1 MTAQGLTGELVRSL
15 RRKASAARH
24 PRKLFRDER
33 LKRQF
38 AAAFLGGRSELARY
52 ERELSESGLI
62 EHLRRKSEEFNQAL
76 RAAGQSDYSSG
87 VIAYMEGRH
96 LYAVLRKL
104 RPRYAVETGVAN
116 GFSTAFSLAAL
127 DRNGAGELYS
137 IDLPRE
143 LGRRYES
150 GEFFEGKGKAGIPP
164 GREPGWLV
172 PERLRERWTL
182 VLGRSGDEL
191 PPLLERLGT
200 IDSFLHDSEH
210 SFENMWFEFNTAW
223 PALREGGVLL
233 SHDINTTPAF
243 FRFASEHRREP
254 VRLSNGMALLVK

>member
-1 MTAQGLTGELVRSL
+1 MSARAKSVELARSL

-24 PRKLFRDER
+24 PRKLLRDER
-33 LKRQF
+33 IKREF
-38 AAAFLGGRSELARY
+38 ASAFLGGRAELGRY
-52 ERELSESGLI
+52 ERELDESGLL
-62 EHLRRKSEEFNQAL
+62 EHLRRKSDEFNEAL
-76 RAAGQSDYSSG
+76 RAAGQSGYSSG
-87 VIAYMEGRH
+87 VIAYLEGRH

-127 DRNGAGELYS
+127 ERNGAGELYS

-143 LGRRYES
+143 LGREYES
-150 GEFFEGKGKAGIPP
+150 GAFFEGKGKAGIPP

-172 PERLRERWTL
+172 PERLREPWTL
-182 VLGRSGDEL
+182 ILGRSGDEL

-210 SFENMWFEFNTAW
+210 SFENMWFEFNAAW

-233 SHDINTTPAF
+233 SHDVNTTPAF
-243 FRFASEHRREP
+243 FRFAGEQRREP
-254 VRLSNGMALLVK
+254 IRLSNGMALVVK